1 MALPHSNHNY
11 DVHVHPSMRP
21 ALKAYLD
28 TASVPPPRSSA
39 PKCSPSQPAP
49 QNPPADMLSGLLLE
63 DAVLHNATKKIHNPY
78 DKMFFLGLLA
88 GIWVGFGGLAA
99 VSAAGG
105 VPEDVRAR
113 WVMLPKLLMGSFFAF
128 GS

>member
-1 MALPHSNHNY
+1 MSSRRPGRSDY
-11 DVHVHPSMRP
+11 DVHVHPTMQP
-21 ALKAYLD
+21 ALDAYLN
-28 TASVPPPRSSA
+28 TAKAHPSHSHHKLPQAPP
-39 PKCSPSQPAP
+39 PAP
-49 QNPPADMLSGLLLE
+49 QGAPDMLSGLLLE
-63 DAVLHNATKKIHNPY
+63 DAVLHNATKKIHNPI
-78 DKMFFLGLLA
+78 DKMFFLGLIA
-88 GIWVGFGGLAA
+88 GVWVGFGGLAA

>member
-1 MALPHSNHNY
+1 
-11 DVHVHPSMRP
+11 
-21 ALKAYLD
+21 
-28 TASVPPPRSSA
+28 
-39 PKCSPSQPAP
+39 
-49 QNPPADMLSGLLLE
+49 MLSGLLLE
-63 DAVLHNATKKIHNPY
+63 DAILHNASKKIHNPI

-88 GIWVGFGGLAA
+88 GIWVGFGGLAG

-105 VPEDVRAR
+105 VPEDVRER